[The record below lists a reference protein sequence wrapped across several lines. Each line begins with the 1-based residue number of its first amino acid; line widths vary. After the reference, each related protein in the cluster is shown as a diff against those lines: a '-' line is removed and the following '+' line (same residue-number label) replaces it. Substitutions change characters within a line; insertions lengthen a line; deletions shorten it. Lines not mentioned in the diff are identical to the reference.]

1 MTLDDLN
8 PKNSITDYRKLI
20 FTALHN
26 FNKKRRMWYYTD
38 FWLSYQKIIP
48 GQRYGE
54 LLGLCSGNSSKQNQ
68 DELEF
73 KCLVK

>member
-8 PKNSITDYRKLI
+8 PKNSIIDYIKGI
-20 FTALHN
+20 FPALHN
-26 FNKKRRMWYYTD
+26 FKKKRRMWYYTD

-54 LLGLCSGNSSKQNQ
+54 
-68 DELEF
+68 F
-73 KCLVK
+73 KTMFSQLRQAESR